1 MTTNTQARS
10 GYGANNAAART
21 PRGTEYAVF
30 AQVTHRLSSVDEA
43 DKTKFPQVAAA
54 VHDNFRLWGT
64 LAEDLM
70 NDENTLPVPLR
81 AQLISLSQFVQ
92 KHGMKV
98 LGGDATL
105 APLVD
110 INTSIMRG
118 LRENAEA
125 GA

>member
-81 AQLISLSQFVQ
+81 AQLISLSQSCRST
-92 KHGMKV
+92 G
-98 LGGDATL
+98 
-105 APLVD
+105 
-110 INTSIMRG
+110 
-118 LRENAEA
+118 
-125 GA
+125 